1 MPYYRSNLIVLWLTT
16 FLASASW
23 TQVVPFLP
31 LYLEEL
37 GVKENLAQW
46 SGAVF
51 SVQFA
56 AGILMAPIWGK
67 IADQKGRKLMTVRA
81 GLCLSAIYF
90 LTGAATA
97 PWHVLVL
104 RFLNGALTGFI
115 PSSLSLVATNT
126 PKHLAARYVAFM
138 QIASAAGSV
147 AGPVI
152 GGILATLVGIRGALH
167 LSGANVLFSVILVI
181 LIVKEPNKVT
191 SSSRSTLLEDF
202 STALHSPVLMRVIW
216 ITTLAMIGTV
226 SIQPILAVYIGQLA
240 ESPERATTISGIIF
254 ALPGLALMLT
264 ANLWV
269 RQGQR
274 RGYGNVVQAAL
285 LGAGVLG
292 VGLAL
297 AGSLTLFALLFPPG
311 RLPSWSAS
319 SLVGHHRR
327 GSRRGVSRPGFR
339 DATSGQHDRGLVG
352 AAHRRPRQ
360 FEVGDPRSLLG
371 DRLALGGR
379 RGLFAAAG
387 AGHDS
392 QQRSECRWP
401 RTRDILVKNFKPSSP
416 MTSPNM

>member
-67 IADQKGRKLMTVRA
+67 IADQRGRKLMTVRA

-115 PSSLSLVATNT
+115 PSSMSLVATNT
-126 PKHLAARYVAFM
+126 PKHLAARYVAYM

-152 GGILATLVGIRGALH
+152 GGVLATLVGIRGALY
-167 LSGANVLFSVILVI
+167 LSGANVLFSVLLVI
-181 LIVKEPNKVT
+181 FIVKERNKVT
-191 SSSRSTLLEDF
+191 SASRSTLLEDF
-202 STALHSPVLMRVIW
+202 STALHSPALMRVIW
-216 ITTLAMIGTV
+216 ITILAMIGSV
-226 SIQPILAVYIGQLA
+226 SIQPILAVYISQLA
-240 ESPERATTISGIIF
+240 ASPERATTISGIIF

-269 RQGQR
+269 RQGQK
-274 RGYGNVVQAAL
+274 RGYGNVVQVAL
-285 LGAGVLG
+285 MGAGVLG
-292 VGLAL
+292 VALAL
-297 AGSLTLFALLFPPG
+297 AGSLTVFAVLFFLQGACLAGLRPVSSAIIAEEVEEEFRGRAFGMQQAANTIGGLSGPMIAGFVSSKMGTPAVFWVIGLLLSAGALYLRFQEQA
-311 RLPSWSAS
+311 AS
-319 SLVGHHRR
+319 RK
-327 GSRRGVSRPGFR
+327 RGV
-339 DATSGQHDRGLVG
+339 TVG
-352 AAHRRPRQ
+352 
-360 FEVGDPRSLLG
+360 
-371 DRLALGGR
+371 
-379 RGLFAAAG
+379 G
-387 AGHDS
+387 AG
-392 QQRSECRWP
+392 RE
-401 RTRDILVKNFKPSSP
+401 TPS
-416 MTSPNM
+416 